1 MVTVKDIL
9 LDYNVPHVGAEHHHG
24 RPGWVSVDCPY
35 CGKGSG
41 KYHLGISLTTGAS
54 ACWRCGRKNTAAVL
68 ALLTGKPAPVMRGR
82 LDRVG
87 YEAPPERKT
96 GTYSAPVGVGD
107 MLPGHKAYLRGR
119 GYDPATVARLWGAKG
134 IGQTNHLSW
143 RIFIPIMHHGQPVSW
158 TTRSIKP
165 HEKQRYISAPAEK
178 EALSHKSILYGA
190 DYARHAIIIH
200 EGPLDVWAT
209 GPGAVA
215 TCGTAY
221 TEAQVLAMSKY
232 SVRVVCFDAEPVAQK
247 RARVLA
253 DMLSGIGNRPT
264 YNVVLETGKDTGEAD
279 PAEVAELRKT
289 YLG

>member
-1 MVTVKDIL
+1 VITVKDIL
-9 LDYNVPHVGAEHHHG
+9 LDFNVPHVGSEHHHG

-68 ALLTGKPAPVMRGR
+68 ALLTGRPAPAMRDK
-82 LDRVG
+82 LDKVG
-87 YEAPPERKT
+87 YEAAPARKT
-96 GTYSAPVGVGD
+96 GVYAAPAGVGA
-107 MLPGHKAYLRGR
+107 MLPGHEAYLRGR
-119 GYDPATVARLWGAKG
+119 GYDPATMARLWGAQG
-134 IGQTNHLSW
+134 IGQAGQLAW
-143 RIFIPIMHHGQPVSW
+143 RIFIPIHHHGKPVSW

-165 HEKQRYISAPAEK
+165 KEKQRYISAPAEK
-178 EALSHKSILYGA
+178 EEVNHKSILYGA

-232 SVRVVCFDAEPVAQK
+232 AVRVVCFDNEPTAQK
-247 RARVLA
+247 RARALA
-253 DMLSGIGNRPT
+253 DMLAGIGNRPT
-264 YNVVLETGKDTGEAD
+264 YNIVLETGKDTGEAD
-279 PAEVAELRKT
+279 PAEVAELRAT
-289 YLG
+289 FLD